1 MLENDRGSPP
11 RRRLPPE
18 RSPGIE
24 PKRADGAA
32 SEVPGRDRER
42 IMSRASGFCKGS
54 RRSRA
59 HRRAAPMSLPR
70 MDALLTMI
78 RLLASTARPHRSARR
93 PLMLAKSLRRARALS
108 FIAFAAFA
116 VTSTAASFAS
126 DSWPEFRGPSAQ
138 GRSDATGLPQRWSE
152 TENVRWKVA
161 IHDRGWST
169 PVVLGNQVWLTTA
182 HPDGKEMFAICVDRE
197 TGRIVHDLKLFDI
210 ESPSPL
216 GNDLNCYASPSP

>member
-1 MLENDRGSPP
+1 
-11 RRRLPPE
+11 
-18 RSPGIE
+18 
-24 PKRADGAA
+24 
-32 SEVPGRDRER
+32 
-42 IMSRASGFCKGS
+42 
-54 RRSRA
+54 
-59 HRRAAPMSLPR
+59 
-70 MDALLTMI
+70 
-78 RLLASTARPHRSARR
+78 
-93 PLMLAKSLRRARALS
+93 MLAKSLRRARALS

-216 GNDLNCYASPSP
+216 GNDLNCYASPSPVIEPGRV